1 MLYAKRLTQN
11 VVYALRANLVC
22 GVLLYAFSIFRLA
35 KVRKRTLGA
44 GENRQLHYQVGTNWF
59 IFSKTAEG
67 NGAGLAGSETGVPV
81 VCPLLS
87 AVQHL
92 LTFLPIPFTAY
103 STGLLQPDR
112 RKAITRKENRYLI
125 TVAYGSVKVARSF
138 LFTG

>member
-1 MLYAKRLTQN
+1 MLNAERFMQN
-11 VVYALRANLVC
+11 LVYALRVNLVC
-22 GVLLYAFSIFRLA
+22 SVLLYTFSVFRFA
-35 KVRKRTLGA
+35 KVRKRTLGG

-81 VCPLLS
+81 VCPLVS

-103 STGLLQPDR
+103 PTGLLQPDS
-112 RKAITRKENRYLI
+112 RKAITRKESRYLI
-125 TVAYGSVKVARSF
+125 KVAYGSVKVAGCF